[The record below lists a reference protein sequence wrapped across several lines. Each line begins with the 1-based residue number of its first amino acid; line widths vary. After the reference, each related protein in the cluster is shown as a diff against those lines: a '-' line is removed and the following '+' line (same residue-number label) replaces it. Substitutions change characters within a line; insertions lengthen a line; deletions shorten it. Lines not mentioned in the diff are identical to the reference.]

1 MDASIVLVDN
11 EPKFLVAYERL
22 LRGLGCTAFCAQ
34 RLSDAIPYVLSPHVA
49 LVVVEPRLVDGD
61 GLELIR
67 MARRTRPPGSG
78 IVITAFPSQMGARQ
92 AGEAGAAGTLRSR
105 SLVVCSWGSPRDCLG
120 RGAPPVADGWLV
132 RFPLREKPS
141 RRDGARWRSPEG
153 DSRLQGVGTGGT
165 G

>member
-1 MDASIVLVDN
+1 MDVSIVLVDN

-22 LRGLGCTAFCAQ
+22 LRGLGCTTFCAL

-78 IVITAFPSQMGARQ
+78 IVITAFPSQVGARQ
-92 AGEAGAAGTLRSR
+92 AGEAGAAWVPCEAVLQSG
-105 SLVVCSWGSPRDCLG
+105 
-120 RGAPPVADGWLV
+120 V
-132 RFPLREKPS
+132 RR
-141 RRDGARWRSPEG
+141 ARP
-153 DSRLQGVGTGGT
+153 GTGRDVARRLLRIAG
-165 G
+165 